1 MKSIDKQKIVGIG
14 GVLIA
19 AAATVLPAF
28 GIAFTPALQS
38 DVSDIVTGVAA
49 LVGII
54 MAWFG
59 KSPSE
64 K

>member
-1 MKSIDKQKIVGIG
+1 MKLDKQKIIGIG

-28 GIAFTPALQS
+28 GITFTPELQG
-38 DVSDIVTGVAA
+38 DVSDIVTGIAA
-49 LVGII
+49 LIGIV

-59 KSPSE
+59 KSPAQE
-64 K
+64 